1 MITLTINNVPVEVP
15 EGTTILAAAKQAGV
29 AIPAL
34 CHSPL
39 VEAYG
44 VCRVCSVEVDDGRR
58 RRVVTACNYPLQK
71 PVEVFTRSERALRT
85 RRLVLE
91 MMLARW
97 PQVKV
102 VQDLAREAGVT
113 APRFAHPQHQ

>member
-1 MITLTINNVPVEVP
+1 MSGAPVSGERKPEMIQVTIDGRQTEVAP
-15 EGTTILAAAKQAGV
+15 GTTILAAAKQAGV

-44 VCRVCSVEVDDGRR
+44 VCRVCSVEVDEGRR
-58 RRVVTACNYPLQK
+58 KRIVTACNYPLHK
-71 PVEVFTRSERALRT
+71 PVAVFTRSERALRT
-85 RRLVLE
+85 RGLVLE

-102 VQDLAREAGVT
+102 VQDLAR
-113 APRFAHPQHQ
+113 